1 MTATKQKTA
10 LAVHDI
16 SCVGKCSLTVA
27 LPILSAA
34 GIETSVLPTSVLS
47 THTGGFEGYTFHDLT
62 SEIDPITRH
71 WESLGLTFDAI
82 YTGYLGSREQVTLM
96 AALFDR
102 FGKNALKLVDPVMAD
117 NGALYGGFASDFP
130 QAMKTLCAKADVIVP
145 NFTEA
150 ALMLGEPY
158 VEGPYPKDYIEGLL
172 HRLTA
177 VCPGKIVLTG
187 VFFDDTAVGA
197 ASYDP
202 ASGQVDYALAPRVPG
217 YFHGTGDV
225 FGSALLAS
233 LLAGQPLARS
243 IQIAA
248 DFTADSIRKSDPDRE
263 KKYGVRF
270 EAALPGLMKALGI
283 M

>member
-1 MTATKQKTA
+1 MNKQKKA

-34 GIETSVLPTSVLS
+34 GVETAVLPTSVLS

-62 SEIDPITRH
+62 GEVGPIVNH

-82 YTGYLGSREQVTLM
+82 YTGYLGSREQIGLM
-96 AALFDR
+96 KDLFR
-102 FGKNALKLVDPVMAD
+102 RLGQGALKLVDPVMAD
-117 NGALYGGFASDFP
+117 NGVLYAGFAPDFP
-130 QAMKTLCAKADVIVP
+130 QEMRTLCAQADVIIP

-150 ALMLGEPY
+150 ALMLDEPY
-158 VEGPYPKDYIEGLL
+158 VAGPYTKEYIEGLL
-172 HRLTA
+172 RRLTA
-177 VCPGKIVLTG
+177 VCPGRIVLTG

-202 ASGQVDYALAPRVPG
+202 TSDRVDYALAPRIPG

-225 FGSALLAS
+225 FGSALLAA
-233 LLAGQPLARS
+233 LLADKTLGEAIDIAAHFTAQS
-243 IQIAA
+243 IQL
-248 DFTADSIRKSDPDRE
+248 SDPSRE

-283 M
+283 I

>member
-1 MTATKQKTA
+1 MTKQKTA

-34 GIETSVLPTSVLS
+34 GVETAVLPTSILS

-62 SEIDPITRH
+62 GQIGPITDH
-71 WESLGLTFDAI
+71 WSSLGLTFDAL
-82 YTGYLGSREQVTLM
+82 YTGYLGSREQIALM
-96 AALFDR
+96 LDLFGR
-102 FGKNALKLVDPVMAD
+102 FGKGALKLVDPVMAD
-117 NGALYGGFASDFP
+117 NGVLYGGFPSDFP
-130 QAMKTLCAKADVIVP
+130 QEMRRLCAQADVIVP

-150 ALMLGEPY
+150 ALMLGEAY
-158 VEGPYPKDYIEGLL
+158 VEGPYTKDYIEGLL
-172 HRLTA
+172 RRLTA
-177 VCPGKIVLTG
+177 VCPGQIVLTG
-187 VFFDDTAVGA
+187 AYFDDSAVGA
-197 ASYDP
+197 ASLDP
-202 ASGQVDYALAPRVPG
+202 RTGEVSYALAPRIPG

-225 FGSALLAS
+225 FGSALLAA
-233 LLAGQPLARS
+233 LLAGKSLGAS
-243 IQIAA
+243 AQIAA

-283 M
+283 L

>member
-1 MTATKQKTA
+1 MK
-10 LAVHDI
+10 
-16 SCVGKCSLTVA
+16 
-27 LPILSAA
+27 
-34 GIETSVLPTSVLS
+34 
-47 THTGGFEGYTFHDLT
+47 DLF
-62 SEIDPITRH
+62 RR
-71 WESLGLTFDAI
+71 LGQ
-82 YTGYLGSREQVTLM
+82 G
-96 AALFDR
+96 
-102 FGKNALKLVDPVMAD
+102 ALKLVDPVMAD
-117 NGALYGGFASDFP
+117 NGVLYAGFAPDFP
-130 QAMKTLCAKADVIVP
+130 QEMRSLCAQADVIIP

-158 VEGPYPKDYIEGLL
+158 VAGPYNKEYIEGLL

-202 ASGQVDYALAPRVPG
+202 AADRVDYALAPRIPG

-225 FGSALLAS
+225 FGSALLAA
-233 LLAGQPLARS
+233 LLADKSLGESIDIAVHFTAQS
-243 IQIAA
+243 IQL
-248 DFTADSIRKSDPDRE
+248 SDPDRE

-283 M
+283 I

>member
-1 MTATKQKTA
+1 MNKQKKA

-34 GIETSVLPTSVLS
+34 GVETAVLPTSVLS

-62 SEIDPITRH
+62 GEIAPIVNH

-82 YTGYLGSREQVTLM
+82 YTGYLGSKEQIGLM
-96 AALFDR
+96 QDLFR
-102 FGKNALKLVDPVMAD
+102 RLGKGALKLVDPVMAD
-117 NGALYGGFASDFP
+117 NGVLYAGFAPDFP
-130 QAMKTLCAKADVIVP
+130 QEMRGLCAQADVIIP

-158 VEGPYPKDYIEGLL
+158 VAGPYTKEYIEGLL

-202 ASGQVDYALAPRVPG
+202 ETDQVDYALAPRIPG

-225 FGSALLAS
+225 FGSALLAA
-233 LLAGQPLARS
+233 LLADKSLGESIDIAAHFTAQS
-243 IQIAA
+243 IQL
-248 DFTADSIRKSDPDRE
+248 SDPDRE

-283 M
+283 F

>member
-1 MTATKQKTA
+1 MNKQKKA

-34 GIETSVLPTSVLS
+34 GVETAVLPTSVLS

-62 SEIDPITRH
+62 GEVEPIMNH

-82 YTGYLGSREQVTLM
+82 YTGYLGSKEQIGLM
-96 AALFDR
+96 KDLFR
-102 FGKNALKLVDPVMAD
+102 RLGKGALKLVDPVMAD
-117 NGALYGGFASDFP
+117 NGVLYAGFAPDFP
-130 QAMKTLCAKADVIVP
+130 QEMRTLCTQADVIIP

-158 VEGPYPKDYIEGLL
+158 VAGPYTKEYIEGLL
-172 HRLTA
+172 RRLTA
-177 VCPGKIVLTG
+177 VCPGRIVLTG

-202 ASGQVDYALAPRVPG
+202 ASDRVDYALAPRIPG

-225 FGSALLAS
+225 FGSALLAA
-233 LLAGQPLARS
+233 LLADKTLGEAIDIAAHFTAQS
-243 IQIAA
+243 IQL
-248 DFTADSIRKSDPDRE
+248 SDPDRE

-283 M
+283 I

>member
-1 MTATKQKTA
+1 MNKQKKA

-34 GIETSVLPTSVLS
+34 GVETAVLPTSVLS

-62 SEIDPITRH
+62 GEVGPIVNH

-82 YTGYLGSREQVTLM
+82 YTGYLGSREQIGLM
-96 AALFDR
+96 RDLFR
-102 FGKNALKLVDPVMAD
+102 RLGKGALKLVDPVMAD
-117 NGALYGGFASDFP
+117 NGVLYAGFAPDFP
-130 QAMKTLCAKADVIVP
+130 QEMRTLCAQADVIIP

-158 VEGPYPKDYIEGLL
+158 VAGPYTKEYIEGLL
-172 HRLTA
+172 RRLTA
-177 VCPGKIVLTG
+177 VCPGRIVLTG

-202 ASGQVDYALAPRVPG
+202 ASDRIDYALAPRIPG

-225 FGSALLAS
+225 FGSALLAA
-233 LLAGQPLARS
+233 LLADKTLGEAIDIAAHFTAQS
-243 IQIAA
+243 IQL
-248 DFTADSIRKSDPDRE
+248 SDPSRE

-283 M
+283 I